1 MVSIYSSGASDPGS
15 LLESIEEAEKAG
27 LIFSVTN
34 SSNPGYEFSHELI
47 RQAAIGTISP
57 ARRQRLH
64 LEVADAIERI
74 YAISPESPYAGTLDD
89 YVADLA
95 HHGQGGDRVKAVHCL
110 RLAAQQA
117 AQRSASSVAI
127 DQLTNALRILKI
139 LPESPQR
146 DRQELILQTRLGPLL
161 IASKGNAADE
171 VGMAVR
177 SSRGT
182 WTEGGRHYPP
192 FPCVIRNAILP
203 LLRADLRHAR
213 ELEKQL
219 LGLAEKIGD
228 AGLSLEAHLAQG
240 NTLPISGELK
250 CGLESMERAFG
261 MYDPQQHRAH
271 ALVYGLEPGVFRF
284 ARIG

>member
-1 MVSIYSSGASDPGS
+1 LVSIYSSGASDPGS

-95 HHGQGGDRVKAVHCL
+95 HHGQGGDRVKAVHYL

-171 VGMAVR
+171 VGMAYARAVELGR
-177 SSRGT
+177 RGADIT
-182 WTEGGRHYPP
+182 HL
-192 FPCVIRNAILP
+192 FPVL
-203 LLRADLRHAR
+203 
-213 ELEKQL
+213 
-219 LGLAEKIGD
+219 
-228 AGLSLEAHLAQG
+228 
-240 NTLPISGELK
+240 
-250 CGLESMERAFG
+250 FG
-261 MYDPQQHRAH
+261 MRSFHFCAPICAMRANWRNSCSVWQRRSEML
-271 ALVYGLEPGVFRF
+271 AFR
-284 ARIG
+284 